1 MRIFYHTGKYFMTL
15 GSVFSKPDKLKISIK
30 AIFNEMVKQGLN
42 SMGLVAIIS
51 LFMGAVIVIQTA
63 SQIDSFFIPAYTVGF
78 TSRQSLILEFCPT
91 IVSLILAG
99 KVGSNISSEL
109 GTMRISEQIDALD
122 IMGINSKSF
131 LIMPKI
137 IGCMIINPVLI
148 IFSIF
153 LGLIGGYIVC
163 FLSNIVNVHDYIY
176 GIRVFFDPFTI
187 TYALIKTVVFA
198 FIITSISAYQG
209 YYVSGGAIQVG
220 AASTRGVV
228 YSSILIL
235 VFNYILTQ
243 LLLI

>member
-1 MRIFYHTGKYFMTL
+1 MRLFYNAGRYFNTL
-15 GSVFSKPDKLKISIK
+15 ASVFSKPDKLKITIK
-30 AIFNEMVKQGLN
+30 SIFNEMVKQGLN

-51 LFMGAVIVIQTA
+51 FFMGAVIVIQTA
-63 SQIDSFFIPAYTVGF
+63 SQMDSFLIPAYTVGF
-78 TSRQSLILEFCPT
+78 ASRQSLILEFCPT

-109 GTMRISEQIDALD
+109 GTMRISEQIDALE

-131 LIMPKI
+131 LIFPKI
-137 IGCMIINPVLI
+137 IGCMFINPILI
-148 IFSIF
+148 VFSMF

-163 FLSNIVNVHDYIY
+163 LVSSIVNVYDYLY
-176 GIRVFFDPFTI
+176 GIRIFFDPFTI
-187 TYALIKTVVFA
+187 TYALIKSTVFA

-209 YYVSGGAIQVG
+209 YYVKGGAIQVG
-220 AASTRGVV
+220 EASTRGVV

-235 VFNYILTQ
+235 IFNYILTQ